1 MSDDIIVRTD
11 GGAQGNPG
19 PAASAFVVENGE
31 RIICMHAEYIGLAT
45 NNQAEYTALV
55 MALKYVQTNLSKK
68 KIKVFADSQLMIK
81 QLKGE
86 YKVKSPSLVPLWSK
100 AHELVDK
107 LNASLE
113 WVERD
118 KNRLADSLVEMI
130 RRVKGG

>member
-1 MSDDIIVRTD
+1 VSDDIIVRTD